1 MIVIIL
7 HIYSQCFCDSF
18 LVPQNYLAPS
28 AKKEKKEK
36 KKRKLIIAVGFVVI
50 VTFVDGGFFVS
61 NFNGSAFSV

>member
-28 AKKEKKEK
+28 AKKEKK
-36 KKRKLIIAVGFVVI
+36 RKLIIAVGFVVI
-50 VTFVDGGFFVS
+50 VTFVDGEFFVS